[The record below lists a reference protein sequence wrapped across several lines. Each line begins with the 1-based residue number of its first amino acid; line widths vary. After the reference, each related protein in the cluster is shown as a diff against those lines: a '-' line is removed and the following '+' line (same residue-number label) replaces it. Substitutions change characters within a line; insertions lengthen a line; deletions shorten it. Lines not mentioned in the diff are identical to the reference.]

1 MFVLIY
7 VLEDRTLTVMPQ
19 KTVFN
24 VDVVSE
30 TELASACDT
39 TLYSVEI

>member
-7 VLEDRTLTVMPQ
+7 VLEYCTL
-19 KTVFN
+19 TVFN
-24 VDVVSE
+24 VGVVLE
-30 TELASACDT
+30 TELASTFDT